1 MSPPAAT
8 DVGMPE
14 MKKNGTT
21 QKPAADTDS
30 VNGFKHAPQKPL
42 PDFKDLPRVAGM
54 PRTCAWGLFDTL
66 SSSQP
71 DEIGTLNLLT
81 PERKVRAR
89 QEIQH
94 GISVAITWSLD
105 NCETPHS
112 GRMRPEH
119 RIKRLPDWVG
129 HDDEIRMNT
138 QSGSQWDGLRHWAHQ
153 LTGLFYNGVQLKD
166 IMGPESSLRN
176 GIDQWSKHGGIV
188 GRGILLDYLS
198 WAESQGIDYSSIER
212 HTISEKDLE
221 AVAAWQGTNF
231 EVGDILLVRS
241 GFVKWHNNASDA
253 ERKAGIA
260 DGEAWAGVEGTEA
273 SVEWFWN
280 HHFAAVGGDANVFEA
295 WPAKD
300 ERYRLHDVFLAMWG
314 MPIGEMFDLDELA
327 EVCKRHQRWSFF
339 FTSAPLNF
347 PGGVASPPNAICV
360 L

>member
-54 PRTCAWGLFDTL
+54 PPTCAWGLFDTL

-153 LTGLFYNGVQLKD
+153 LTGCS
-166 IMGPESSLRN
+166 ITESS
-176 GIDQWSKHGGIV
+176 SKT
-188 GRGILLDYLS
+188 S
-198 WAESQGIDYSSIER
+198 WARNLPYEMGLINGLSTAVSSVVGSYW
-212 HTISEKDLE
+212 TIFHG
-221 AVAAWQGTNF
+221 QN
-231 EVGDILLVRS
+231 
-241 GFVKWHNNASDA
+241 
-253 ERKAGIA
+253 RKASTTRPLSDIPSPKRTSRQWQRGKGRTSKSA
-260 DGEAWAGVEGTEA
+260 T
-273 SVEWFWN
+273 SC
-280 HHFAAVGGDANVFEA
+280 
-295 WPAKD
+295 
-300 ERYRLHDVFLAMWG
+300 LC
-314 MPIGEMFDLDELA
+314 DL
-327 EVCKRHQRWSFF
+327 VS
-339 FTSAPLNF
+339 
-347 PGGVASPPNAICV
+347 
-360 L
+360 